1 MSFLRSILLH
11 LDDTPAAEARLAFAR
26 SVASQHDAALSAMCV
41 VAAPE
46 RPLQLAFSE
55 SPAALLYP
63 AARARNGEARQRFD
77 RAVAQ
82 GGPAMRWLDPAE
94 PDAAHAFGR
103 QAMYADLLVLGQH
116 DTDAPPGSAPE
127 GFLESAILGSGK
139 PAVVL
144 PCRGRIDTVIRS
156 VMVGWNATPAA
167 ARALTGALPWICRAQ
182 HVHVL
187 QDLEAERPEG
197 AGGLDIAQY
206 LQLHG
211 VAATLHKHRTRAADA
226 GDALLSFA
234 ADVDADLLV
243 MGCYGRGQGRE
254 RILGGASRTVLQ
266 TMTLPVLMAH

>member
-26 SVASQHDAALSAMCV
+26 TLASQHDAALAVAC
-41 VAAPE
+41 VAALPE

-63 AARARNGEARQRFD
+63 AARTCSGEARLRFD

-82 GGPAMRWLDPAE
+82 GGPSMRWLEPGDPD
-94 PDAAHAFGR
+94 PAHAFCR
-103 QAMYADLLVLGQH
+103 QALYADLMVLGQH
-116 DTDAPPGSAPE
+116 DADAPPGSAPE
-127 GFLESAILGSGK
+127 GFIESAILGSGK
-139 PAVVL
+139 PALVL
-144 PCRGRIDTVIRS
+144 PCRGRIDTVARS
-156 VMVGWNATPAA
+156 VLIGWNATPAA
-167 ARALTGALPWICRAQ
+167 ARALAGALPWIRRAQ
-182 HVHVL
+182 RVHVL
-187 QDLEAERPEG
+187 QDIDAERAED

-211 VAATLHKHRTRAADA
+211 VVPAMHKHRTRAADA
-226 GDALLSFA
+226 GNALLSFA
-234 ADVDADLLV
+234 AEVDADLLV

-266 TMTLPVLMAH
+266 AMSLPVLMAH